1 MADEFPNVIPPR
13 SVVELIRADAST
25 PTWKVQIGRRFR
37 VGYYNPNDGLDCIWL
52 VNENGEYEQTTDR
65 PTLVR
70 CFQLVKVS
78 HESDVYGKQRR
89 RLGRLRAAKRKDV
102 RPATRRSAS
111 AA

>member
-1 MADEFPNVIPPR
+1 MRRNVPDIIPPR

-25 PTWKVQIGRRFR
+25 FAWKQQIGRRFR

-65 PTLVR
+65 ATLLTY
-70 CFQLVKVS
+70 FQIIKLS
-78 HESDVYGKQRR
+78 NERDVFGKQRR
-89 RLGRLRAAKRKDV
+89 RLGRLASRTGKASKL
-102 RPATRRSAS
+102 PPRRSAS